1 MPREEEEL
9 EGIEGKGKIR
19 VLMQWG
25 EQEMEEIEERKIR

>member
-9 EGIEGKGKIR
+9 EGI